1 MLEDVEEL
9 LLRLGTQH
17 LDARLSEVWNTLED
31 RGSGE
36 MATGVENG
44 TLLDSEVGIAG
55 LPGEGQAFDIDAQ
68 LVLKDV
74 DFLIE
79 RQRLATEDPGTAE
92 GGATYHDGIDAIAV
106 EGCIG
111 FVERGDIAVAYY
123 RNMYARIAFYFA
135 DERPVGLT
143 GVHLRACAAMNGKC
157 LYATVL
163 QLLGQFGN
171 DELLVVPAQACL
183 HGDGQ
188 TDGLDH
194 LLRNLQQLG
203 NVLEHACTGPLA
215 RYLLDGTAKVEV
227 DEVRACL
234 LHNLGCLDHRVDVA
248 TIDLYAHRP
257 FVVADGQL
265 ADGGVDIADEGLGGD
280 ELRVDHSGTKALTK
294 HAEADVRDV
303 LHGRQE
309 QRTFAEFYISNLHI
323 VDISTVLDRGT
334 SFDMSTYLDRST

>member
-17 LDARLSEVWNTLED
+17 LDARLAEVGNALED
-31 RGSGE
+31 GRGGQ

-44 TLLDSEVGIAG
+44 TLLDGEVAVAG
-55 LPGEGQAFDIDAQ
+55 LTGEAYALDVDAQ
-68 LVLKDV
+68 LLLEDV
-74 DFLIE
+74 DFLVE
-79 RQRLATEDPGTAE
+79 RQGLATENPGAAE
-92 GGATYHDGIDAIAV
+92 GGTTYHDGIDTIAV
-106 EGCIG
+106 EGKVG
-111 FVERGDIAVAYY
+111 LVERGDIAVAYN
-123 RNMYARIAFYFA
+123 RNMYARVALHLA
-135 DERPVGLT
+135 NEGPVGLT

-163 QLLGQFGN
+163 QLLGQLGN
-171 DELLVVPAQACL
+171 DELLMVPAKACL

-203 NVLEHACTGPLA
+203 NVLEHACTSALA
-215 RYLLDGTAKVEV
+215 GHLLDGAAEVEV

-248 TIDLYAHRP
+248 TVDLYAHRP

-280 ELRVDHSGTKALTK
+280 ELRVDHCCAKALTK

-309 QRTFAEFYISNLHI
+309 QGAFAEFYISNLHI
-323 VDISTVLDRGT
+323 VDISTVLDRST
-334 SFDMSTYLDRST
+334 CFDMST